1 MKGMGIYSI
10 KETSKGNILNY
21 EHIISTLTDGSL
33 FSLKVTALTPVN
45 RDTLLAGWEYNS
57 TYGIDKITN
66 TSYAYGTDYSAY
78 FDSPIYEIG
87 NVKNKWKPISIELH
101 LGKPLATGEGIKILY
116 RTSLSGTFTEVKT
129 IAYADNDV
137 GAMISKI
144 FTTENPFTIK
154 EGEQLQIRVALKG
167 TSTTSP
173 EFKFLILQ

>member
-87 NVKNKWKPISIELH
+87 NKLNN
-101 LGKPLATGEGIKILY
+101 LY
-116 RTSLSGTFTEVKT
+116 HRHKT
-129 IAYADNDV
+129 YW
-137 GAMISKI
+137 
-144 FTTENPFTIK
+144 
-154 EGEQLQIRVALKG
+154 
-167 TSTTSP
+167 
-173 EFKFLILQ
+173 